1 MPSRDGSGRGTG
13 RPVRAATGRRV
24 ATPGESD
31 LVADLVQA
39 LDVALVRLEP
49 YAQTDAR
56 SIVPLL
62 RASRERVE
70 ALAGMIDSARRH
82 ADLAVWRHDL
92 RMHAAAIAGW
102 SAILGQRYEEA
113 TRLRAG
119 EALER
124 NAKALAS
131 LLAHPAPPSR
141 PAPPRSRVPASPT
154 PAASGAMRRGRPVS
168 VAGPRW
174 PGRA

>member
-1 MPSRDGSGRGTG
+1 MPSRDGLGRGTG
-13 RPVRAATGRRV
+13 GSVRPATGRPT
-24 ATPGESD
+24 ASSGELD
-31 LVADLVQA
+31 LVGDLVRA
-39 LDVALVRLEP
+39 LDVALARLEP
-49 YAQTDAR
+49 YAETDAR

-70 ALAGMIDSARRH
+70 ALAGMIDSTRRQ

-113 TRLRAG
+113 TRLRAS
-119 EALER
+119 ETLER

-131 LLAHPAPPSR
+131 LLAHS
-141 PAPPRSRVPASPT
+141 
-154 PAASGAMRRGRPVS
+154 AAA
-168 VAGPRW
+168 
-174 PGRA
+174 